1 MQFIDDE
8 QLSPLSSGELKEDM
22 RFWVSQFLEQKEL
35 DRIAPKSL
43 KSYSYALDTFI
54 SFVSKYSTQNSMQGI
69 GAKFINRYLI
79 EYQSSLAAQ
88 KLSEGKGLSEDK
100 KKSYKK
106 IVKQKDEKFLGKNDA
121 HFEILHV
128 FDNSLTHRL
137 SVVKMLLKYISDN
150 NEEEHDY
157 TPLFRKFATIKHK
170 EKFSEYITLDEMDQ
184 VIALMNVWP
193 NEFKQYMPKS
203 SFWIAQRDSLLIL
216 IYALTGARSEEVVK
230 IKLEDLSVF
239 MHNDREYYSIKILE
253 GKGGNIRE
261 IGVESGFI
269 KPHIEFMRECLP
281 NESFYLSS
289 VKINGVYVDKF
300 QHQDNIRKF
309 GNKILKIL
317 GIHKTGLHT
326 FRRGYA
332 TRRVMHDGMDVSI
345 VAKEMGNTISIIE
358 RFYLKHDAKLSV

>member
-8 QLSPLSSGELKEDM
+8 QLSPLSSGELKEDIK
-22 RFWVSQFLEQKEL
+22 FWVSQFLEQKEL

-106 IVKQKDEKFLGKNDA
+106 IVKQKDDA

-157 TPLFRKFATIKHK
+157 TPLFRKFATIKH
-170 EKFSEYITLDEMDQ
+170 FLHPWVCI
-184 VIALMNVWP
+184 IP
-193 NEFKQYMPKS
+193 
-203 SFWIAQRDSLLIL
+203 RCDS
-216 IYALTGARSEEVVK
+216 V
-230 IKLEDLSVF
+230 
-239 MHNDREYYSIKILE
+239 
-253 GKGGNIRE
+253 
-261 IGVESGFI
+261 
-269 KPHIEFMRECLP
+269 
-281 NESFYLSS
+281 
-289 VKINGVYVDKF
+289 
-300 QHQDNIRKF
+300 
-309 GNKILKIL
+309 
-317 GIHKTGLHT
+317 
-326 FRRGYA
+326 
-332 TRRVMHDGMDVSI
+332 
-345 VAKEMGNTISIIE
+345 
-358 RFYLKHDAKLSV
+358 